1 MKLSL
6 TYFIMKTL
14 NSILIL
20 LCLAPTLLNAKTY
33 YCRDSGSAELDMFGS
48 ERRDK
53 TSVESYQWI
62 VDTNRGW
69 KRSDVVAYSGTCEID
84 NGYTVCKAD
93 TPFGEAIFSIHPD
106 DSNFILIYLDY
117 GIDLLAF
124 VGSCDKT

>member
-1 MKLSL
+1 
-6 TYFIMKTL
+6 MKTIKI
-14 NSILIL
+14 ILFS
-20 LCLAPTLLNAKTY
+20 LCLAPTFLMAKTY
-33 YCRDSGSAELDMFGS
+33 RCTDSGSTELDMFGA
-48 ERRDK
+48 ERENKASTRP
-53 TSVESYQWI
+53 YHWI

-69 KRSDVVAYSGTCEID
+69 KRSDVIAYSGTCGIE

-93 TPFGEAIFSIHPD
+93 TAYGEAIFSIHPD